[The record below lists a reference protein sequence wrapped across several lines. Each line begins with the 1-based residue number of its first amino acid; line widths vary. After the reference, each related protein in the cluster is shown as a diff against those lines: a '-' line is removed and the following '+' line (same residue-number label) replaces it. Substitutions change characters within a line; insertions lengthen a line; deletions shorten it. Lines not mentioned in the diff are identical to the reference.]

1 LFRGSLAKIHLDL
14 DRQLLALKCLD
25 EIVEILASHLHPDLV
40 DALIQAETL
49 NAEIVGAEPLSDLH
63 FATIYAIAYH
73 NAEVLVSFAQTYP
86 ALGDE
91 HSDQCWKAIA
101 ERFRYHPSISGRIET
116 RHHMFRKQGASVAI
130 TDSPESVS
138 EVEIS
143 RILEDLLHAD
153 GIEAV
158 KRDYSG
164 EAEGP
169 ALWPGLMI
177 LDRALRYWQN
187 RNEHQFVTA
196 LEQARSLLVCVRE
209 QGNGDRSYG
218 GSAQKA

>member
-73 NAEVLVSFAQTYP
+73 SPEVLVSFAQTYP

-138 EVEIS
+138 EVKIS

-158 KRDYSG
+158 SAIIREKQKVLLSG
-164 EAEGP
+164 RA
-169 ALWPGLMI
+169 LMI